1 MLRSLLLT
9 GFARM
14 PFIAIALETLLL
26 SSSKLQAQEWLP
38 ANASHGQLA
47 IIEGLPVAV
56 VSGSPEE
63 IGAAEGHL
71 FRDRVKTLLELMRI
85 HPRLLLARP
94 TARFQATVGSIRV
107 DDRARLTALG
117 SIADVSPA
125 TLIDANALVD
135 AQCSAVVRLP
145 HDDEPLRVARNMD
158 FFPAKALGPSTV
170 LEIVR
175 RTGYRAYAA
184 ITWPGSAS
192 VISGMNDAGVVAC
205 ILLNAEGPDLP
216 GAEPVGLRLARIMQ
230 NAPDLATAIATFSE
244 APVGS
249 SHYVLLADAHTS
261 AVVWHDV
268 DGVHRDDPSG
278 DWLTATNGVRTA
290 HQPADVR
297 GLCLQQACQDAL
309 TAAAPKVDAA
319 WMRQVL
325 TASYMPGINAQAM
338 VFTPATLSVELAV
351 GTGIHPAAKS
361 TWWRINL
368 AEVFRDGDV
377 SRVHVET
384 LPASVPLAH
393 YTAGEKVQ

>member
-1 MLRSLLLT
+1 MLRTVLLT

-26 SSSKLQAQEWLP
+26 SSSKLQAQEWHP
-38 ANASHGQLA
+38 ANAAHGQLA

-56 VSGSPEE
+56 VSGSPAE

-71 FRDRVKTLLELMRI
+71 FRDRIKPLLQLMRI

-94 TARFQATVGSIRV
+94 TARFQSTIAGIRV

-117 SIADVSPA
+117 SMADVPPS
-125 TLIDANALVD
+125 TLIEANALVD
-135 AQCSAVVRLP
+135 AQCSAVVSLA
-145 HDDEPLRVARNMD
+145 HDGEPLRVARNMD

-175 RTGYRAYAA
+175 RTGCRAYAA

-192 VISGMNDAGVVAC
+192 VISGMNDAGVVVC
-205 ILLNAEGPDLP
+205 ILLNAEGPELP
-216 GAEPVGLRLARIMQ
+216 GAEPVGLRLARILQ
-230 NAPDLATAIATFSE
+230 NAPDLATAVAMFSE

-249 SHYVLLADAHTS
+249 SHYVLFADAQTS
-261 AVVWHDV
+261 AVVWHEV
-268 DGVHRDDPSG
+268 DGVHRDDPSTN
-278 DWLTATNGVRTA
+278 WLTATNGVRTA
-290 HQPADVR
+290 HHPADVR
-297 GLCLQQACQDAL
+297 GLCLRRLCQDTLIAD
-309 TAAAPKVDAA
+309 APRVDAA

-338 VFTPATLSVELAV
+338 VFTPATCSVELAI

-368 AEVFRDGDV
+368 TEVFRDGDV
-377 SRVHVET
+377 SRVDVQT

-393 YTAGEKVQ
+393 YTAAEKEP